1 MNIGEKI
8 RQARTDAGVS
18 QAELA
23 ERIGVY
29 QKDVCRW
36 ETGARTPSL
45 EAFTKICRALNVSA
59 DALLELKCRVTEND
73 TDTFTCSACGF
84 GNISYDDNRCPSC
97 EREIDWKMSVV
108 CQ

>member
-29 QKDVCRW
+29 QKDICRW

-59 DALLELKCRVTEND
+59 DALLELGYSKVTENEYD
-73 TDTFTCSACGF
+73 SYSCTECGY
-84 GNISYDDNRCPSC
+84 NAVHYYDDICPKC
-97 EREIDWKMSVV
+97 GRKLDWSILE